1 MTHSLSNPDTRKYV
15 VCHNGNDIY
24 HYTTIES
31 GELKTGQPNMDVF
44 DSEQNAY
51 DVYGESLPPRYQVV
65 ESEDETLALESEDET
80 LALKAIDS
88 DAPIDGDVIDEV
100 ALKQTAYD
108 RYDKLTK

>member
-1 MTHSLSNPDTRKYV
+1 MTHSLTNPDTTKYV
-15 VCHNGNDIY
+15 VCHNAEDIY

-44 DSEQNAY
+44 DSEQAAY
-51 DVYGESLPPRYQVV
+51 DKHGENLPARYQVI
-65 ESEDETLALESEDET
+65 ESEDETLSLEP
-80 LALKAIDS
+80 IDS
-88 DAPIDGDVIDEV
+88 DTLFDGDVTDEV

>member
-1 MTHSLSNPDTRKYV
+1 MTHTITNPNTTKYV

-31 GELKTGQPNMDVF
+31 GEVKTGQPNMDVF

-51 DVYGESLPPRYQVV
+51 DKYGEDLPPRYQVV
-65 ESEDETLALESEDET
+65 ESRTDGTLT
-80 LALKAIDS
+80 LRAIDS
-88 DAPIDGDVIDEV
+88 GTPIDGEVVDEI

-108 RYDKLTK
+108 RYDELTK

>member
-1 MTHSLSNPDTRKYV
+1 MAHSLTNPDTKKHV
-15 VCHNGNDIY
+15 VCHDGSNIY

-44 DSEQNAY
+44 DSEKAAY
-51 DVYGESLPPRYQVV
+51 DKFGENLPPRYQVI
-65 ESEDETLALESEDET
+65 ESEDETLSLEP
-80 LALKAIDS
+80 IDS
-88 DAPIDGDVIDEV
+88 DTPFDGDVIDEV

>member
-1 MTHSLSNPDTRKYV
+1 

-31 GELKTGQPNMDVF
+31 GELVTGQPSMDVF
-44 DSEQNAY
+44 DSEQAAY
-51 DVYGESLPPRYQVV
+51 DKHGENLPARYQVV
-65 ESEDETLALESEDET
+65 ELKNKTLELT
-80 LALKAIDS
+80 PIDS
-88 DAPIDGDVIDEV
+88 DTPIDGDVIDEV

>member
-1 MTHSLSNPDTRKYV
+1 MTHSLTNPDTKKYV
-15 VCHNGNDIY
+15 VCHDGQDTY

-44 DSEQNAY
+44 DSEQAAY
-51 DVYGESLPPRYQVV
+51 DKHGENLPARYQVI
-65 ESEDETLALESEDET
+65 ESEDET

-88 DAPIDGDVIDEV
+88 DTSIDGDVIDEV
-100 ALKQTAYD
+100 ALKQTALD

>member
-1 MTHSLSNPDTRKYV
+1 MAHSLSNPDTTKYV
-15 VCHNGNDIY
+15 VCHNGQDTY

-44 DSEQNAY
+44 DSEQAAY
-51 DVYGESLPPRYQVV
+51 DKHGENLPARYQVV
-65 ESEDETLALESEDET
+65 ELKNKTLELT
-80 LALKAIDS
+80 PIDS
-88 DAPIDGDVIDEV
+88 DTPIDGDVIDEV